1 MKKTTEPTSTAN
13 IALLAAFTNA
23 MRADWKCVLQPLCAL
38 RTGWQRAGVGGA
50 WQAFLRAQRDNVPQ
64 GIFSLL
70 LITQGLVL
78 AVLLVTVV
86 LDGVLAWG
94 GLPR

>member
-13 IALLAAFTNA
+13 ISALVAFINA
-23 MRADWKCVLQPLCAL
+23 MRADWKCVVQPLYAL
-38 RTGWQRAGVGGA
+38 RIGWQRAGVSGA
-50 WQAFLRAQRDNVPQ
+50 WLDFLRAQRDNFPQ

-78 AVLLVTVV
+78 AVLLVTVA